1 MAVSRT
7 WEIPCETEAPHG
19 PLDYSCSGGASR
31 FRRPLLLLF
40 VSVLR
45 GRFAAVK
52 RIHVKVALA
61 RRVTRKGASVYYL
74 CLAPPPLSF
83 VGVSLAQYR
92 VEGPLRGVAEF
103 STCFA
108 TFRRSSLG
116 VFVLFLLR
124 AGSVANMMP
133 IMNCSAIHGIS
144 VFQPLRARE

>member
-61 RRVTRKGASVYYL
+61 RRVTRKGA
-74 CLAPPPLSF
+74 F
-83 VGVSLAQYR
+83 SLLLMLGTATTIFCGR
-92 VEGPLRGVAEF
+92 VLGAIPSGGA
-103 STCFA
+103 SS
-108 TFRRSSLG
+108 RSSRILHM
-116 VFVLFLLR
+116 FR
-124 AGSVANMMP
+124 HIP
-133 IMNCSAIHGIS
+133 
-144 VFQPLRARE
+144 